1 MAAPPY
7 RTLNRDAKSAHVSF
21 LLILIGWCFAGLA
34 LAGSAYQ
41 LLAARL
47 LRRLLAPPPPREPQS
62 WPGVTVLKPLH
73 GAESGLEAALA
84 SLLAQDYAGPL
95 QVVFGVQSP
104 TDPAQAVV
112 GTLRRAHPAA
122 DVALTVDATDHGANR
137 KVSNLINMIAR
148 AKHEVLI
155 VADSDIV
162 VAPGYLRGVVAA
174 LGAPQA
180 GVVTCPYRGLPAEG
194 FWSRLAAMGISYQFL
209 PSVAV
214 GVGLGMAHPCMGSTV
229 ALRRETLE
237 RIGGFA
243 AFADQLADDYAI
255 GAAVRAAGL
264 RSIVAP
270 VLVGHL
276 SAEDSLEALVQHE
289 LRWARTVRGV
299 DPAGFAGSVVTYPTP
314 LALLAIIFTGA
325 APIGLA
331 ALGIALIC
339 RFLLQRGV
347 DRLAGARTGPWWL
360 TPLRDGLSFAV
371 FLGAFFVRAVDWRGA
386 RFRVDA
392 QGTLGRI

>member
-1 MAAPPY
+1 
-7 RTLNRDAKSAHVSF
+7 VSF
-21 LLILIGWCFAGLA
+21 FLTLIGWGFAGLA
-34 LAGSAYQ
+34 LAGCGYQ
-41 LLAARL
+41 LLAVHL
-47 LRRLLAPPPPREPQS
+47 LRRLLAPPATRNPQT

-73 GAESGLEAALA
+73 GAEPGLEAALA
-84 SLLAQDYAGPL
+84 SLLAQDYPGPL
-95 QVVFGVQSP
+95 QVVFGLQSP

-122 DVALTVDATDHGANR
+122 DVALAVDATDHGANR
-137 KVSNLINMIAR
+137 KISNLINMIDQ

-162 VAPGYLRGVVAA
+162 VAPGYLRGVVTA
-174 LGAPQA
+174 LGDPEV
-180 GVVTCPYRGLPAEG
+180 GVVTCPYRGLPARG
-194 FWSRLAAMGISYQFL
+194 AWSRLAAMGISYQFL

-214 GVGLGMAHPCMGSTV
+214 GVGLKMATPCMGSTV

-255 GAAVRAAGL
+255 GAAVRASGL
-264 RSIVAP
+264 WSVVAP

-276 SAEDSLEALVQHE
+276 CAEDSLGEVMRHE

-299 DPAGFAGSVVTYPTP
+299 DPAGFAGSAVTYPTP
-314 LALLAIIFTGA
+314 LAVLATIFTGA

-339 RFLLQRGV
+339 RFWLQRGV
-347 DRLAGARTGPWWL
+347 DRLAGAQTGPWWL
-360 TPLRDGLSFAV
+360 TPLRDSLSFAV
-371 FLGAFFVRAVDWRGA
+371 FVGSFFVRAVDWRGS

-392 QGTLGRI
+392 RGTLERIEEPS

>member
-1 MAAPPY
+1 M
-7 RTLNRDAKSAHVSF
+7 SF
-21 LLILIGWCFAGLA
+21 FLTLIGWGFAGLA
-34 LAGSAYQ
+34 LAGCAYQ

-47 LRRLLAPPPPREPQS
+47 LPLLLAPPPLRDPKP

-73 GAESGLEAALA
+73 GAEPGLEAALT
-84 SLLAQDYAGPL
+84 SLLTQDYPGPL
-95 QVVFGVQSP
+95 QVVFGVQNP

-122 DVALTVDATDHGANR
+122 DVALAVDSTDHGANR
-137 KVSNLINMIAR
+137 KVSNLINMAGR

-162 VAPGYLRGVVAA
+162 VGPGYLRGVVAA
-174 LGAPQA
+174 LGDPQV
-180 GVVTCPYRGLPAEG
+180 GVVTCPYHGLPTRGL
-194 FWSRLAAMGISYQFL
+194 WSCLAAMGISYQFL

-214 GVGLGMAHPCMGSTV
+214 GVGLKMAHPCMGSTV

-243 AFADQLADDYAI
+243 AFADRLADDYAI
-255 GAAVRAAGL
+255 GAAVRTTGL
-264 RSIVAP
+264 RSVVAP
-270 VLVGHL
+270 VLVGHVCT
-276 SAEDSLEALVQHE
+276 EDSLKALLQHE

-299 DPAGFAGSVVTYPTP
+299 DPTGFAGSAVTYPVP
-314 LALLAIIFTGA
+314 LAALATIFTGA

-339 RFLLQRGV
+339 RFWLRRDV

-371 FLGAFFVRAVDWRGA
+371 FLGAFFVCAVDWRGT
-386 RFRVDA
+386 RFRVDDR
-392 QGTLGRI
+392 GTLKRI

>member
-1 MAAPPY
+1 M
-7 RTLNRDAKSAHVSF
+7 SF
-21 LLILIGWCFAGLA
+21 FVTLIGWVFAGLA
-34 LAGSAYQ
+34 LAGCAYQ
-41 LLAARL
+41 VLAVNL
-47 LRRLLAPPPPREPQS
+47 LRRLLAQPAPRAPAP

-73 GAESGLEAALA
+73 GAEPGLEAALA
-84 SLLAQDYAGPL
+84 SLLAQDYPGPL
-95 QVVFGVQSP
+95 QVVFGLQSP

-112 GTLRRAHPAA
+112 GTLRRAHPGA
-122 DVALTVDATDHGANR
+122 DVALAVDGAEHGANR
-137 KVSNLINMIAR
+137 KVSNLINMAGQAR
-148 AKHEVLI
+148 HDVLI

-162 VAPGYLRGVVAA
+162 VRTDYLRGVVAA
-174 LGAPQA
+174 LDDPQV
-180 GVVTCPYRGLPAEG
+180 GVVTCPYRGLATRGLWPT
-194 FWSRLAAMGISYQFL
+194 LAAMGISYQFL

-214 GVGLGMAHPCMGSTV
+214 GVGLKMAQPCMGSTI

-255 GAAVRAAGL
+255 GAAVRATGL
-264 RSIVAP
+264 RSVVAP
-270 VLVGHL
+270 VLVDHV
-276 SAEDSLEALVQHE
+276 SSEDSLGELVRHE

-314 LALLAIIFTGA
+314 LALLAVIFAGA

-331 ALGIALIC
+331 TLVIALIC
-339 RFLLQRGV
+339 RFWLQRDV

-371 FLGAFFVRAVDWRGA
+371 FVVSFFVRAVDWRGV

-392 QGTLGRI
+392 QGTLERMEEPS

>member
-1 MAAPPY
+1 M
-7 RTLNRDAKSAHVSF
+7 SF
-21 LLILIGWCFAGLA
+21 LLTLIGWCIAGLA
-34 LAGSAYQ
+34 LAGCAYQ

-47 LRRLLAPPPPREPQS
+47 LRRLLVPPPPREPDS

-73 GAESGLEAALA
+73 GAEPGLEVALA
-84 SLLAQDYAGPL
+84 SLLTQDYPGPL

-112 GTLRRAHPAA
+112 GTLRRAHPTA

-137 KVSNLINMIAR
+137 KISNLINMVAR

-174 LGAPQA
+174 LGAPQV
-180 GVVTCPYRGLPAEG
+180 GVVTCPYRGLPTQAL
-194 FWSRLAAMGISYQFL
+194 WSRLAAMGVSYQFL

-214 GVGLGMAHPCMGSTV
+214 GVGLRMAHPCMGSTV
-229 ALRRETLE
+229 ALSRQTLE

-255 GAAVRAAGL
+255 GAAVRVAGL
-264 RSIVAP
+264 RSVVAP

-276 SAEDSLEALVQHE
+276 CAEDSLEALVQHE

-339 RFLLQRGV
+339 RFWLQRGV
-347 DRLAGARTGPWWL
+347 DRLAGSRTGPWWL

-371 FLGAFFVRAVDWRGA
+371 FLAAFFVRAVDWRGV

>member
-1 MAAPPY
+1 M
-7 RTLNRDAKSAHVSF
+7 SF

>member
-1 MAAPPY
+1 M
-7 RTLNRDAKSAHVSF
+7 SF
-21 LLILIGWCFAGLA
+21 LLTFIGWGFAGLA
-34 LAGSAYQ
+34 LAGCAYQ

-47 LRRLLAPPPPREPQS
+47 LRRLLTSPPPRGETKP

-73 GAESGLEAALA
+73 GAEPGLEAALA
-84 SLLAQDYAGPL
+84 SLLTQDYPGPL
-95 QVVFGVQSP
+95 QVVFGLQNP

-122 DVALTVDATDHGANR
+122 DVALAVDATDHGANR
-137 KVSNLINMIAR
+137 KVSNLISMAAR
-148 AKHEVLI
+148 AKHDLLI

-162 VAPGYLRGVVAA
+162 VGPGYLLGVVAA
-174 LGAPQA
+174 LDDPQV
-180 GVVTCPYRGLPAEG
+180 GVATCPYLGLPARG
-194 FWSRLAAMGISYQFL
+194 LWSRLAAMGLSYQFL

-214 GVGLGMAHPCMGSTV
+214 GVGLKMAHPCMGSTV

-237 RIGGFA
+237 RIGGFT

-255 GAAVRAAGL
+255 GAAVRATGL
-264 RSIVAP
+264 RSVVAP
-270 VLVGHL
+270 VLVGHIC
-276 SAEDSLEALVQHE
+276 AEDSLDELVRHE

-299 DPAGFAGSVVTYPTP
+299 DPAGFAGSIVTYPAP
-314 LALLAIIFTGA
+314 LALLATIFTGGS
-325 APIGLA
+325 PIGLA

-339 RFLLQRGV
+339 RFWLQRGV

-371 FLGAFFVRAVDWRGA
+371 FVASFFVRAVDWRGT
-386 RFRVDA
+386 RFRVDDRGA
-392 QGTLGRI
+392 LERIEEPS

>member
-1 MAAPPY
+1 
-7 RTLNRDAKSAHVSF
+7 VSF
-21 LLILIGWCFAGLA
+21 FLTLIGWSFAGLA
-34 LAGSAYQ
+34 LVGCAYQ

-47 LRRLLAPPPPREPQS
+47 LRRLLTPPEPQRDLKP

-73 GAESGLEAALA
+73 GAEPGLEAALA
-84 SLLAQDYAGPL
+84 SLLTQDYPGPL
-95 QVVFGVQSP
+95 QVVFGLQDP

-112 GTLRRAHPAA
+112 GALRSAHPAV
-122 DVALTVDATDHGANR
+122 DVALVVDAAGHGANR
-137 KVSNLINMIAR
+137 KVSNLINMIGR
-148 AKHEVLI
+148 AKHELLI

-162 VAPGYLRGVVAA
+162 VGPGYLRGVAA
-174 LGAPQA
+174 AMDDPQV
-180 GVVTCPYRGLPAEG
+180 GVVTCPYRGLATG
-194 FWSRLAAMGISYQFL
+194 GLWSRLAAMGISYQFL

-214 GVGLGMAHPCMGSTV
+214 GVGLKMAHPCMGSTV

-243 AFADQLADDYAI
+243 TFADQLADDYAI
-255 GAAVRAAGL
+255 GAAVRAARL
-264 RSIVAP
+264 HSVVAP
-270 VLVGHL
+270 VLVSHL
-276 SAEDSLEALVQHE
+276 CSEDSLRALVQHE

-299 DPAGFAGSVVTYPTP
+299 DPAGFAGSAVTYPAP
-314 LALLAIIFTGA
+314 LAVLATIFTGA

-339 RFLLQRGV
+339 RIWLQRDV

-371 FLGAFFVRAVDWRGA
+371 FLVSFFVRAVAWRGV

-392 QGTLGRI
+392 QGTLTGIEEPS

>member
-1 MAAPPY
+1 M
-7 RTLNRDAKSAHVSF
+7 
-21 LLILIGWCFAGLA
+21 LIGWGFAGLG
-34 LAGSAYQ
+34 LAGCAYQ

-47 LRRLLAPPPPREPQS
+47 LRRLLAPPAPSQDPEP

-73 GAESGLEAALA
+73 GAEPGLEAALA
-84 SLLAQDYAGPL
+84 SLLAQDYPGPL

-112 GTLRRAHPAA
+112 GTLRGAHPAA
-122 DVALTVDATDHGANR
+122 DVALAVDATDHGANR
-137 KVSNLINMIAR
+137 KVSNLINMVER
-148 AKHEVLI
+148 AKHPLLI

-162 VAPGYLRGVVAA
+162 VAPDYLRGVVAA
-174 LGAPQA
+174 LSDPQV
-180 GVVTCPYRGLPAEG
+180 GVVTCPYRGLATRSP
-194 FWSRLAAMGISYQFL
+194 WSRLAAMGISYHFL

-214 GVGLGMAHPCMGSTV
+214 GVGLKMAHPCMGSTV

-237 RIGGFA
+237 RIGGFP

-255 GAAVRAAGL
+255 GAAVRAIGL
-264 RSIVAP
+264 RSVVAP
-270 VLVGHL
+270 VLVGHFC
-276 SAEDSLEALVQHE
+276 AEDSLLDLARHE

-299 DPAGFAGSVVTYPTP
+299 DPAGFAGSVVTYPVP
-314 LALLAIIFTGA
+314 LAALATIFTGA

-339 RFLLQRGV
+339 RFLLQRDV
-347 DRLAGARTGPWWL
+347 DRLADARTGPWWL
-360 TPLRDGLSFAV
+360 TPLRDSLSFAV
-371 FLGAFFVRAVDWRGA
+371 FLASFFVRAVDWRGA

-392 QGTLGRI
+392 QGTLERIEEPS